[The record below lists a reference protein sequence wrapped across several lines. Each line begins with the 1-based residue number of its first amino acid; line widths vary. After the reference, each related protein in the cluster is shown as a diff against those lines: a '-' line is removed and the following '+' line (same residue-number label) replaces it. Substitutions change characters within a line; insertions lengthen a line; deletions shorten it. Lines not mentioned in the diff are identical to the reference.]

1 MLAGALVR
9 KQLFMVT
16 IHVSCIPGVSNVL
29 YSCCQVQLHELFDYP
44 HLITF
49 SEWHGSGNLLV
60 RSI

>member
-1 MLAGALVR
+1 MLAGALVQ

-16 IHVSCIPGVSNVL
+16 NVSCIPGVSNVL

-49 SEWHGSGNLLV
+49 SE
-60 RSI
+60 